1 MGTDQLVIAR
11 PQEKTSEK
19 IKIFP
24 TNVTNQNVF

>member
-1 MGTDQLVIAR
+1 LVIAR

-24 TNVTNQNVF
+24 KNVTNQNVF